1 MANGLMMDLGVVKEG
16 KTKFLIDHSKVRRE
30 REKWGKKREVELMPE
45 GGLYTDGKKSKTFV
59 RDVTETKM
67 RLKGGQGKGAFR
79 VVENVSNQ
87 FEI

>member
-1 MANGLMMDLGVVKEG
+1 
-16 KTKFLIDHSKVRRE
+16 
-30 REKWGKKREVELMPE
+30 MPE
-45 GGLYTDGKKSKTFV
+45 GGLYTDRKKSKTFV

-79 VVENVSNQ
+79 VVENVSNK